1 MTEPG
6 NTPAPFTPPGTSA
19 AGAPPTTP
27 PAPAATAAQPPEPRR
42 KRGGIGR
49 VIKWTFLVLLLLVVA
64 GGALLW
70 VNINRIVEH
79 TVETQAT
86 TQLNLKT
93 ELDGAALSL
102 FGGEVNL
109 DDLRIASPQGF
120 QAPQMFTLDNVD
132 VNVKLNELRGDP
144 VRVQS
149 ITLDRPKLVVERVG
163 NTFNFKRAMELM
175 PQQPETPPDQKE
187 PLRLV
192 IDELTVKDPTV
203 VVRPGQINI
212 PGVTLP
218 EEITVTI
225 PTMSMKNIGTG
236 EGAENGAAVK
246 DVVMQVIT
254 AMAANAANS
263 NQLPDQLKDLLNV
276 DVQQVVAGLTA
287 EAQKRIVAAV
297 PGEAG
302 RVLSNIVADPNAL
315 VKDPGAVIGAE
326 AGRLREQAQQ
336 EAQRRAEGFIGNLT
350 GGRGAATQPTTQAA
364 TQPATQPVDR
374 IKQEAGKAVEKGIQ
388 DLFNRDNRN
397 RGR

>member
-1 MTEPG
+1 MTEPV
-6 NTPAPFTPPGTSA
+6 NNPTSSPAPGGTPGVT
-19 AGAPPTTP
+19 PTTP
-27 PAPAATAAQPPEPRR
+27 PTEQPRR
-42 KRGGIGR
+42 RGKVGR
-49 VIKWTFLVLLLLVVA
+49 VIKWTFVVLLLLVVG

-70 VNINRIVEH
+70 INLNKIVER

-86 TQLNLKT
+86 AQLNLQT
-93 ELDGAALSL
+93 ELAGARLSV

-109 DDLRIASPQGF
+109 DDLKIASPQGF
-120 QAPQMFTLDNVD
+120 QAPQMFTLDNAD
-132 VNVKLNELRGDP
+132 VNVKIRELRQDP

-149 ITLDRPKLVVERVG
+149 ITLDRPRLVIERTG

-175 PQQPETPPDQKE
+175 PKQPEKPADQSE
-187 PLRLV
+187 PLKLI
-192 IDELTVKDPTV
+192 IDELTIREPTV

-263 NQLPDQLKDLLNV
+263 DQLPDQLKNLLNV
-276 DVQQVVAGLTA
+276 DVQQVVAGLSA
-287 EAQKRIVAAV
+287 EAQRKIVEAV

-302 RVLSNIVADPNAL
+302 RALANIIADPNAL
-315 VKDPGAVIGAE
+315 VKDPGKVIGAE
-326 AGRLREQAQQ
+326 AGRVREQA
-336 EAQRRAEGFIGNLT
+336 E
-350 GGRGAATQPTTQAA
+350 
-364 TQPATQPVDR
+364 
-374 IKQEAGKAVEKGIQ
+374 QEAGKAVEKGLQ
-388 DLFNRDNRN
+388 DLFNRDKKRDQK
-397 RGR
+397 